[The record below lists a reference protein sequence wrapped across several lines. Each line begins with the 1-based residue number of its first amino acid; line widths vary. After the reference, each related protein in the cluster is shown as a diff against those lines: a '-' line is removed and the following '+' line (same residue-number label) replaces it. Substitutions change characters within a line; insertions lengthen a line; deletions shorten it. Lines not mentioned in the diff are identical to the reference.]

1 MYEEGRGKS
10 LVLDLLYLLN
20 VGSDA
25 GELIGLVFAPQVGS
39 RAAYKMFVFG
49 SSAPVEYLA
58 CDPRSPYFS
67 NPPVAARRDA
77 DHL

>member
-1 MYEEGRGKS
+1 MSHAVRSPRRRTTCLIWQVATQAIMYEEGRGKS

-39 RAAYKMFVFG
+39 TG
-49 SSAPVEYLA
+49 T
-58 CDPRSPYFS
+58 
-67 NPPVAARRDA
+67 
-77 DHL
+77 

>member
-39 RAAYKMFVFG
+39 TG
-49 SSAPVEYLA
+49 T
-58 CDPRSPYFS
+58 
-67 NPPVAARRDA
+67 
-77 DHL
+77 